1 MWTSLV
7 HVIWDPSGRQWRLAG
22 HDFTRSS
29 TGHWAIRLHW
39 LESWG
44 ACMQQAG
51 WCCSGQIGRSVRY
64 CAGVWESVG
73 VACKCYQ
80 SEAAQGYQLCLAF
93 QCRHVEQV
101 AVGLRSLAISRLRC
115 WISNQ
120 CFGFCFHL
128 CFLGNSDSKILIFAW
143 SIALPYLGLEASK
156 VSDGTLHCCSQAALV
171 PPIWALFGE
180 GRLQKGCVASSFGV
194 LSLQWPQQTWPRNS
208 VWEPYHFDVA
218 MCCVERSI

>member
-1 MWTSLV
+1 MCGRHLSMLFGTLQEDSGDSQVTTLREALQGIERSGFIDWSL
-7 HVIWDPSGRQWRLAG
+7 GG
-22 HDFTRSS
+22 H
-29 TGHWAIRLHW
+29 
-39 LESWG
+39 
-44 ACMQQAG
+44 ACNRPADVAQ
-51 WCCSGQIGRSVRY
+51 GRSDDRFDIVPESGNPLVWRASAINQKQLKAIN
-64 CAGVWESVG
+64 CASHFSADTLNKSPLVCVLWP
-73 VACKCYQ
+73 Y
-80 SEAAQGYQLCLAF
+80 
-93 QCRHVEQV
+93 
-101 AVGLRSLAISRLRC
+101 RLRC